1 MAKEKGDFD
10 ADFDKA
16 MDKAGFAEFL
26 AKNGDDKKEME
37 DQGKM
42 QERLQTFESLTV
54 VQKEYKNICKEKLS
68 RELGIKLE
76 DADLKAIDEHV
87 EKLAFTDTE
96 RLKELHEK
104 FDKHEKLNGEVSA
117 WKSKVANLERGEA
130 KSKGFWGTIGAFMKN
145 RTYGSVL
152 RAFKE
157 NAQNDITDTKAE
169 ILTEIH
175 QIDGLHDKILAQV
188 AKQMNEMLGKAATV
202 KDLHKVQERFEFL
215 KNAQE
220 GADGIN
226 IDLLS
231 ELPEAEFQQKVDD
244 AIEMKAFEEIMAAAL
259 GAPLGNGAFSKLE
272 KTLMGYFDTEKFGSK
287 EDDDARKMILKTM
300 EEVSDQYLG
309 DGVEGQAKKLMVLRI
324 IQKAKAK

>member
-26 AKNGDDKKEME
+26 AKNNDDKKEME

-96 RLKELHEK
+96 RLKELHNK
-104 FDKHEKLNGEVSA
+104 FDKHEKLNGEVST
-117 WKSKVANLERGEA
+117 WKSKVANLERGE
-130 KSKGFWGTIGAFMKN
+130 KQSKGFWKSFGAFLKN
-145 RTYGSVL
+145 RTYGSFL
-152 RAFKE
+152 RASTE
-157 NAQNDITDTKAE
+157 NTQNDITDTKAE
-169 ILTEIH
+169 ILAEIH
-175 QIDGLHDKILAQV
+175 QIDGLHDKIIVQV
-188 AKQMNEMLGKAATV
+188 AKQMNELLAKAGSV
-202 KDLHKVQERFEFL
+202 QDLHKVQERFEFL

-226 IDLLS
+226 MDLLS
-231 ELPEAEFQQKVDD
+231 ELPEAEFQEKVDE
-244 AIEMKAFEEIMAAAL
+244 AIERKALEEIESAVMTT
-259 GAPLGNGAFSKLE
+259 PLGNGAFSKLE
-272 KTLMGYFDTEKFGSK
+272 KSLMKYFDTEKYGSR
-287 EDDDARKMILKTM
+287 EDDDARKMILDAMDKL
-300 EEVSDQYLG
+300 SYADLG
-309 DGVEGQAKKLMVLRI
+309 AGVEGQAKKLMIYRI